1 MRTKLK
7 IALTS
12 FTLTSAA
19 YAAPQEPS
27 SQLPRI
33 IGGKELEALVRGAT
47 ISRLPPDYQ
56 SSLEIFRPDGS
67 YVDTDGAK
75 EFGAGTY
82 YFTGNRFCIREGDRK
97 PDHCRSV
104 LIDKSNRTWLIT
116 EGEKLGLDLVRF
128 RRP

>member
-1 MRTKLK
+1 MLTKLA
-7 IALTS
+7 IALFS
-12 FTLTSAA
+12 LALTSAA
-19 YAAPQEPS
+19 SAAPREPS

-47 ISRLPPDYQ
+47 ISRLPRDYQ
-56 SSLEIFRPDGS
+56 RSLEIFRPDGS

-82 YFTGNRFCIREGDRK
+82 YFSGNRFCIREGDPK

-104 LIDKSNRTWLIT
+104 LIDNRKRTWLIT
-116 EGEKLGLDLVRF
+116 EGEKVRLDLVRF